1 MNKKYLAFIGVLAAV
16 LFLVQYRMPIRFSW
30 KETFSHY
37 GYQPFGCAVFD
48 SVVACSMPKG
58 YTVTCQTLRQLHRD
72 GQGPRSLIVLS
83 RAGHDFDT
91 YSAYAREG
99 WRVLILNCNNW
110 DVDLDS
116 AYLESKTRLDTYYF
130 APEKIIKEGYRK
142 VQLHW
147 ENKDDGY
154 AGQAADFYVLDR
166 LVEETFHIK
175 KAPGHSVLASV
186 IEENG
191 ERHPIAVSIPM
202 GKGEVIAVSA
212 PLLFTNYGM
221 LHDDSRRL
229 VARVLNRLTDMHV
242 VRMDET
248 MKEYDGRNTSTPLI
262 VFLERPPLQLAIY
275 LTVGTLLLFMF
286 CTARRRQRV
295 IPVME
300 PPQNNNLEFVKLI
313 GSLYYQR
320 GDNRGLLQKKLT
332 YTTEKL
338 RRLTGIDLQSES
350 DAAER
355 LATRLGMTAAEVQK
369 TISEV
374 NTACQTDTPLPAA
387 ELSRLIR
394 RLNDLLKQ
402 I

>member
-1 MNKKYLAFIGVLAAV
+1 MNKKYLTFIGVLAV
-16 LFLVQYRMPIRFSW
+16 VMFMVQYRMPTRFSW

-37 GYQPFGCAVFD
+37 DHQPFGCAVFD

-58 YTVTCQTLRQLHRD
+58 YTVTCQTLQQLHRD
-72 GQGPRSLIVLS
+72 GQGPRSLIVT
-83 RAGHDFDT
+83 GHDFDT

-99 WRVLILNCNNW
+99 WRVLILNCYSW
-110 DVDLDS
+110 SIDLDS
-116 AYLESKTRLDTYYF
+116 VILECNYLFDSF
-130 APEKIIKEGYRK
+130 SSQKILEEGYQR

-147 ENKDDGY
+147 ENDGDGY

-166 LVEETFHIK
+166 LVDGTFSIE
-175 KAPGHSVLASV
+175 KAPDSSVLASV
-186 IEENG
+186 IEKNG
-191 ERHPIAVSIPM
+191 EKHPIAVSLPM
-202 GKGEVIAVSA
+202 GKGEVTAVSL

-229 VARVLNRLTDMHV
+229 VARVLNRLADMPV
-242 VRMDET
+242 VRIDES
-248 MKEYDGRNTSTPLI
+248 MKEQAGRNTSTPLI
-262 VFLERPPLQLAIY
+262 VFLERPPLQLAVY
-275 LTVGTLLLFMF
+275 LTVATLLLFMF

-332 YTTEKL
+332 YTAEEL

-355 LATRLGMTAAEVQK
+355 LATRLGMKAAEVQK

-374 NTACQTDTPLPAA
+374 NTACQTDAPLPAD